1 MIYVIHAYGVFDVV
15 SAKHEQF
22 LSDNSVLCTVCK
34 QEEKLV
40 ATKAHEYKIVC
51 RNKKE
56 RILSQ
61 EDYGDL
67 CCCSSVC
74 CNWFLGVQFCMQ
86 KSCIYFC
93 RRPTL
98 NLQSTRII
106 KNHSLII
113 NLRLFT
119 GNKVA
124 SPIKV
129 VFVKLASSTYPK
141 T

>member
-1 MIYVIHAYGVFDVV
+1 M
-15 SAKHEQF
+15 E
-22 LSDNSVLCTVCK
+22 
-34 QEEKLV
+34 
-40 ATKAHEYKIVC
+40 
-51 RNKKE
+51 
-56 RILSQ
+56 
-61 EDYGDL
+61 
-67 CCCSSVC
+67 SSVIAP
-74 CNWFLGVQFCMQ
+74 QFVVIGFWEFSFAWVMHLLLQ
-86 KSCIYFC
+86 KTHS
-93 RRPTL
+93 
-98 NLQSTRII
+98 QSAINKII